1 VHRQASTY
9 LPEITGQSKRL
20 RSDMPDATFCTWH
33 AETLTILEYIPEIA
47 PLKQRFI
54 DVGRSNNSIVDKV
67 KEVRGILLSVVKRIN
82 SPLFGTGM
90 VTASP
95 LPNTGGIVFAPT
107 VMQNLTQS
115 INVTLDTL
123 LKRVDETEGVPDDR
137 KEEAKSLVTK
147 IWEFIR
153 SGARDS
159 AVFWDLTTRL
169 AILGFNVQ
177 QILNGL

>member
-1 VHRQASTY
+1 MHKQASAYIT
-9 LPEITGQSKRL
+9 EITGQRKRL

-54 DVGRSNNSIVDKV
+54 DVGRSNNSIVDKI

-95 LPNTGGIVFAPT
+95 LPNTGGFVFAPT

-137 KEEAKSLVTK
+137 KEEAKSLVTQ
-147 IWEFIR
+147 IWEFIK
-153 SGARDS
+153 SGARDG
-159 AVFWDLTTRL
+159 AAFWDLTTKL

>member
-1 VHRQASTY
+1 
-9 LPEITGQSKRL
+9 
-20 RSDMPDATFCTWH
+20 MPDATFCTWH

-107 VMQNLTQS
+107 VTQNLTQS

-137 KEEAKSLVTK
+137 KEKAKSLVTK
-147 IWEFIR
+147 IWEWIR

-159 AVFWDLTTRL
+159 AVLWDLTTRL

-177 QILNGL
+177 QILNGLQF